1 MTDRRAALEPDEA
14 SAPDEIFGV
23 LALIEEEWLTIEI
36 LVGTRGSMIL
46 RADRDKLPLPRETA
60 AVLIDALVATRQWG
74 SLELGV
80 TKPIDIDDRV
90 ESLPLDDVPADRA
103 MEMGLFEDDAF
114 GVLTTEKGSD
124 AVIWLVLRNQE
135 TALDRDL
142 LESLIANLT
151 SAWLWLWGEQAE
163 QA

>member
-1 MTDRRAALEPDEA
+1 M
-14 SAPDEIFGV
+14 
-23 LALIEEEWLTIEI
+23 
-36 LVGTRGSMIL
+36 
-46 RADRDKLPLPRETA
+46 
-60 AVLIDALVATRQWG
+60 LIDALVATRQWG

-151 SAWLWLWGEQAE
+151 SAWRWLWGEQAE